1 MKMNIKYTLIPAA
14 AIAGFGAYVAFHP
27 GVAYAGPSQ
36 AGQIKPTQIATSGNY
51 TIDPMHTSI
60 YFQINHMGLTNVHGR
75 FEKFEGKIVQGGANL
90 SKASVTFTAQTNSID
105 TNVEPRDNH
114 LRSKD
119 FLEVETYPTLTFKST
134 KIGKW
139 GNGYVAVGDLTIKD
153 VTKQVRIPFRYFG
166 PLPGS
171 GDQPER
177 IGIIAEPIVIN
188 RRHFNVNYGNN
199 LPNGVPAIGNDVT
212 IRLAVEAT
220 RDK

>member
-1 MKMNIKYTLIPAA
+1 MNIKYTLIPVA
-14 AIAGFGAYVAFHP
+14 AIAGFGAYMAFHP
-27 GVAYAGPSQ
+27 GVAYAEPSQ
-36 AGQIKPTQIATSGNY
+36 VSQIKPTKISSTGNY

-75 FEKFEGKIVQGGANL
+75 FGKFEGKIVQGGSGL
-90 SKASVTFTAQTNSID
+90 EKSSVEFTALTNSID
-105 TNVEPRDNH
+105 TNVAPRDTH
-114 LRSKD
+114 LKSKD
-119 FLEVETYPTLTFKST
+119 FFEVETYPTLTFKST
-134 KIGKW
+134 KSGKW
-139 GNGYVAVGDLTIKD
+139 GVGYVAVGDLKIKD

-177 IGIIAEPIVIN
+177 IGIIADPITIN
-188 RRHFNVNYGNN
+188 RRDYNINYGNN
-199 LPNGVPAIGNDVT
+199 LPNGIPAIGDVVT

>member
-1 MKMNIKYTLIPAA
+1 MNIKLTLIPVA
-14 AIAGFGAYVAFHP
+14 AIAGFGSFVAFHP
-27 GVAYAGPSQ
+27 GIAYAEPTQG
-36 AGQIKPTQIATSGNY
+36 AQIKPAQIATTGNY

-75 FEKFEGKIVQGGANL
+75 FGKFEGKIVQNADL
-90 SKASVTFTAQTNSID
+90 SRSSVHFTAQTDSID
-105 TNVEPRDNH
+105 TNVAPRDTH
-114 LRSKD
+114 LKSRD
-119 FLEVETYPTLTFKST
+119 FFEVEKYPTLNFKST

-139 GNGYVAVGDLTIKD
+139 GDGYVAVGDLTIKD
-153 VTKQVRIPFRYFG
+153 VTKQVRIPFKYYG
-166 PLPGS
+166 PLAGG

-199 LPNGVPAIGNDVT
+199 LPNGVPAIGNYVT